1 MTTVSTLIFKFKQY
15 QKANIANFVY
25 KILGFAFHSFSRIKQ
40 FVSRC
45 YGISFYVLLCTYIL
59 QAVYKQ
65 HDTDNSGHFC
75 SAELREAL
83 RSVGYSVSNA
93 TFSAIVCR
101 YSDRDG
107 YVRFDDFVE
116 CLVKLTTMIG
126 TVNWPS
132 FFFFTKSAL
141 KERKLDRE
149 GGTPLCALTP
159 PPPKFT
165 NVDSLSE
172 WTQRMTTTT
181 LPIDT
186 FPTVDTFRS
195 KLHGKQAM
203 FELDE
208 VRHTSLC
215 FLYLT
220 SLYVAPC

>member
-1 MTTVSTLIFKFKQY
+1 M
-15 QKANIANFVY
+15 Y

-65 HDTDNSGHFC
+65 HDADNSGHFC

-107 YVRFDDFVE
+107 YIRFDDFVE

-126 TVNWPS
+126 TINY
-132 FFFFTKSAL
+132 FFFFSVILFITV
-141 KERKLDRE
+141 RKRSLGKGNTFSSVCQE
-149 GGTPLCALTP
+149 FCSQGGVPGQVHPPHTGTHPLGRYTPLGQVLPLGRYTP
-159 PPPKFT
+159 P
-165 NVDSLSE
+165 
-172 WTQRMTTTT
+172 
-181 LPIDT
+181 
-186 FPTVDTFRS
+186 
-195 KLHGKQAM
+195 
-203 FELDE
+203 
-208 VRHTSLC
+208 
-215 FLYLT
+215 
-220 SLYVAPC
+220 

>member
-1 MTTVSTLIFKFKQY
+1 M
-15 QKANIANFVY
+15 Y

-40 FVSRC
+40 FVSCC

-65 HDTDNSGHFC
+65 HDADNSGHFC

-126 TVNWPS
+126 TINYFFFTFS
-132 FFFFTKSAL
+132 FFLFFFFAFKF
-141 KERKLDRE
+141 KRKILQLRSRN
-149 GGTPLCALTP
+149 GNVFTTSRP
-159 PPPKFT
+159 PPPSTFCRAIGRCT
-165 NVDSLSE
+165 PISHS
-172 WTQRMTTTT
+172 TQ
-181 LPIDT
+181 I
-186 FPTVDTFRS
+186 
-195 KLHGKQAM
+195 KW
-203 FELDE
+203 
-208 VRHTSLC
+208 RHTYIHSLPTPYFYDTIMVIFC
-215 FLYLT
+215 F
-220 SLYVAPC
+220 